1 MVSQEWK
8 FTYNEAGENLSHV
21 SRGSL
26 SMVEVHTKVIF
37 SHSAQPTKNTLPI
50 VKVFEQVWNRKGRNR

>member
-1 MVSQEWK
+1 MVSQKWK

-21 SRGSL
+21 SQSL
-26 SMVEVHTKVIF
+26 AMMFEVHTKVIF

-50 VKVFEQVWNRKGRNR
+50 LEMFGQVLEKKG